1 MLCIKFKWQHACS
14 CYEHLQST
22 QQPWASTASNDTRT
36 QLPRATDV
44 RAAIVAH
51 EVGTTLSNTEHGSES
66 GAPNAVCAQQCGRL
80 PESDPTPVGLWK

>member
-36 QLPRATDV
+36 QLPSATDV

-51 EVGTTLSNTEHGSES
+51 EEGTTLSNTAWLGKRSTERCLCAAVWEAAGVR
-66 GAPNAVCAQQCGRL
+66 PNACRPL
-80 PESDPTPVGLWK
+80 